1 MMALM
6 DFTFKIWNLLC
17 ELTGLSEKV
26 NATKQL
32 RLQFPN
38 RKI

>member
-17 ELTGLSEKV
+17 ELTLVKLIDNKASLCQYII
-26 NATKQL
+26 T
-32 RLQFPN
+32 
-38 RKI
+38 